1 LDANVKFVLE
11 PADNGSGNMSF
22 KLPDEGVQ
30 EKTKINPVGQSSGAA
45 APPDDSWLDDTPVGQ
60 SSGGG
65 SGGGGKKGGGGGKSK
80 KSKGKK

>member
-22 KLPDEGVQ
+22 RLPDEGVQ
-30 EKTKINPVGQSSGAA
+30 EKTKINPGAT
-45 APPDDSWLDDTPVGQ
+45 PPVDDSWLDDTPVGQ
-60 SSGGG
+60 SAGA
-65 SGGGGKKGGGGGKSK
+65 GGGGKKSGKSK